1 MFPFTL
7 CWKRSPS
14 GSLQFLLG
22 PFGYFSITISSK
34 TTHLPF
40 CQMPFTH
47 LLPWIAM
54 AACLYSLHLFE
65 PAACFVGCP
74 VSSFM
79 WLFPVCI
86 LPVVFHACPLLP
98 LSSISSTALTHLIC
112 SFLLQESAPICDHPG
127 CFSPWLP
134 RCANGIQDRG
144 QVCDAVSISWLSKPS
159 LTVPLTLFVFLTS
172 CEYMTWLLLESYP

>member
-7 CWKRSPS
+7 GWKRGPS
-14 GSLQFLLG
+14 GSLRFLLG

-40 CQMPFTH
+40 CQMPFTR
-47 LLPWIAM
+47 LLPWIAV
-54 AACLYSLHLFE
+54 AACLSSLHLFK

-86 LPVVFHACPLLP
+86 LPIVFHACPLLL
-98 LSSISSTALTHLIC
+98 LSSDPFDLIPPAGVCSHLRSSWLLFSMALPVRLAR
-112 SFLLQESAPICDHPG
+112 SA
-127 CFSPWLP
+127 S
-134 RCANGIQDRG
+134 GIWDRG
-144 QVCDAVSISWLSKPS
+144 
-159 LTVPLTLFVFLTS
+159 VPCKHRYAMQYPFPGLVN
-172 CEYMTWLLLESYP
+172 LL